1 MLEWYSSI
9 TYFDNESIEQKS
21 KLAAQIWARR
31 MKLGSRLAKE
41 IILRDCQIRTNW
53 EEFF

>member
-1 MLEWYSSI
+1 MLAWDSSI
-9 TYFDNESIEQKS
+9 TSFDNESIEQRS

-31 MKLGSRLAKE
+31 IKFGSRLGKE
-41 IILRDCQIRTNW
+41 IIWDDCQIRTNW